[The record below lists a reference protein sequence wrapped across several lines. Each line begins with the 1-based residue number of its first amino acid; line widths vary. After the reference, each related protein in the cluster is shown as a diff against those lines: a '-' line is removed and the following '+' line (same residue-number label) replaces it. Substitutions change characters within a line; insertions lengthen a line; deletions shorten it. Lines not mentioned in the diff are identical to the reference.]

1 MRHFT
6 LMKLLTVSSFA
17 VSPDKPTSSSRNALQ
32 QTSPAQFAT
41 VVSETAQQAA
51 IDSTD
56 NGRRMALYSLL
67 FTSTSAAFFVVPK
80 SAKAL
85 DMDAFVN
92 SEVCSLFAC
101 LLSRSATTVFYSFVQ
116 PVSNQRYFFASSMV
130 PIHPPGT

>member
-17 VSPDKPTSSSRNALQ
+17 VSPDKPTSSRNALQ
-32 QTSPAQFAT
+32 QTAPAHQIAN
-41 VVSETAQQAA
+41 VVVPETTAQQAA
-51 IDSTD
+51 IIDSTD

-92 SEVCSLFAC
+92 SEVCSLFA
-101 LLSRSATTVFYSFVQ
+101 
-116 PVSNQRYFFASSMV
+116 
-130 PIHPPGT
+130 